1 MGYSASGGPKGLG
14 VITDSN
20 TPLSD
25 GNKLIELMARVGNYL
40 GPVTEAERD
49 SVTGSALY
57 EGLMVYNT
65 TRSQLEIYDGS
76 GWVLIWNDTGWQT
89 LPLASGWSVESGDT
103 PQYRVRAGYL
113 SFRGRLDATTG
124 APNFPFTV
132 NLPVGARP
140 SRAVPQLIGTTGGSG
155 AQHVMNVATDGQIT
169 IFKFSNSVND
179 IALSGF
185 VPFLLA

>member
-14 VITDSN
+14 VFNN
-20 TPLSD
+20 TPQTAADL
-25 GNKLIELMARVGNYL
+25 NQLVALIARGGNYR
-40 GPVTEAERD
+40 GPLTEAERD
-49 SVTGSALY
+49 AISGAALFA
-57 EGLMVYNT
+57 GLMVYNT
-65 TRSQLEIYDGS
+65 TKSQLEIFTGA
-76 GWVLIWNDTGWQT
+76 GWQLIWNDTGWQT
-89 LPLASGWSVESGDT
+89 LPLASGWTVESGDT

-124 APNFPFTV
+124 APNLPFTI

-155 AQHVMNVATDGQIT
+155 AQFVMNVGTDGEIT
-169 IFKFSNSVND
+169 IFKFSNAVND